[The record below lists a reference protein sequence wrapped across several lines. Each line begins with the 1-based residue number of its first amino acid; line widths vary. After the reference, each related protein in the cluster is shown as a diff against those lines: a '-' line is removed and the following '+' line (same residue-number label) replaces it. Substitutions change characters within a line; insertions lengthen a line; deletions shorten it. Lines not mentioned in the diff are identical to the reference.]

1 VDGLLQFGGEGWLLN
16 CMGLLELNVFFQ
28 QDILKVDLVIVN
40 GLGLTFFK
48 QVSDSLFGRLKF
60 VSHSAQ

>member
-1 VDGLLQFGGEGWLLN
+1 VDGLLQFGGEGRLLN

-28 QDILKVDLVIVN
+28 QHILKVDLVIVN

-48 QVSDSLFGRLKF
+48 QVSDS
-60 VSHSAQ
+60 